1 MKITVP
7 GRVALAVLGL
17 GACADGAQQS
27 TADAAVLAGADA
39 ACDAAGWERAAPE
52 AAGLDSRRLAS
63 MTEAIRRGE
72 EYPNVHALLI
82 ARDGRLVYE
91 EYFSGE
97 DERRGAPLGHVV
109 FTPETLH
116 DIRSVSKAVV
126 GALVGIAIDQGLIA
140 SADQPLLDFFPEH
153 ADLATPERRQ
163 ITIRHALTM
172 TTGLSWDESTFPYTD
187 VRNDETGMDRSDD
200 PVRYVLSRP
209 VVAEAG
215 TTWNYSGGLT
225 HLLAVVIQRVSG
237 QPLLEYARQV
247 LFDPLCISEVEWVGR
262 LGDLPSAASG
272 VRLRP
277 QDLAKFGSLYLH
289 DGQWRGRQIVSAAWV
304 LESTTAYI
312 DIEPLLQY
320 GYQQWF
326 IENLGIGE
334 RSVEVRS
341 AWGNGGQLISTIPSL
356 RMLVTINAGNYN
368 RWDIGDVPVQII
380 LEQILPAVVDGWGGG
395 AR

>member
-1 MKITVP
+1 MRITVAA
-7 GRVALAVLGL
+7 GVAWAVLGL
-17 GACADGAQQS
+17 GACADGAQHS
-27 TADAAVLAGADA
+27 TADASVLSGADA

-52 AAGLDSRRLAS
+52 AAGLDPRRLAD
-63 MTEAIRRGE
+63 MTEAIRTGGE
-72 EYPNVHALLI
+72 YRNIHAVLI
-82 ARDGRLVYE
+82 VRDGRLVFE

-97 DERRGAPLGHVV
+97 DERRGTPLGHVV

-126 GALVGIAIDQGLIA
+126 GALVGIAIDQGLVA
-140 SADQPLLDFFPEH
+140 SADQPLLDFFPEY

-172 TTGLSWDESTFPYTD
+172 TSGLSWDESTFPYTD
-187 VRNDETGMDRSDD
+187 IRNDETGMDRSDD

-209 VVAEAG
+209 VVAEPG
-215 TTWNYSGGLT
+215 TVWNYNGGLT
-225 HLLAVVIQRVSG
+225 HLLATVVQRASG
-237 QPLLEYARQV
+237 RPLLEYARQV

-277 QDLAKFGSLYLH
+277 RDLAKFGSLFVRQ
-289 DGQWRGRQIVSAAWV
+289 GQWQGRQVISAAWV
-304 LESTTAYI
+304 GESMTSHIPI
-312 DIEPLLQY
+312 DGGAQY

-326 IENLGIGE
+326 IEDLEIGE
-334 RSVEVRS
+334 RSVEVLA
-341 AWGNGGQLISTIPSL
+341 AWGNGGQLIAAVPSL

-368 RWDIGDVPVQII
+368 RADIGNVPGLVV
-380 LEQILPAVVDGWGGG
+380 EQILPAVVDGWGGG
-395 AR
+395 AS